1 MALPAHNNAVF
12 STIYTEEDTGQQT
25 ATAFLSGI
33 QKTGEDMLERINRW
47 NSRVPI
53 DSTIIGASL
62 LQEQPLWPP
71 YHQNTMDWG
80 KNEEYASGSF
90 SNNFV
95 SHLHIDDDADDVD
108 EESCDRVILLAK
120 KYASEKVN
128 LSKEDN
134 ARLEMINQKMD
145 LRYPRYSTKD
155 WELLDEAKTL
165 INELSDISG
174 EKAE

>member
-1 MALPAHNNAVF
+1 MALPAHSNAESF
-12 STIYTEEDTGQQT
+12 ISSKEEDTGLQT
-25 ATAFLSGI
+25 VTAFLSEM
-33 QKTGEDMLERINRW
+33 QKNEEVFEVWINLW
-47 NSRVPI
+47 NSQEPSDR
-53 DSTIIGASL
+53 TIFEASL
-62 LQEQPLWPP
+62 LKEQLPWSP

-80 KNEEYASGSF
+80 KNEEDPSGSSF
-90 SNNFV
+90 TNLS
-95 SHLHIDDDADDVD
+95 LPQIDIDADDVD
-108 EESCDRVILLAK
+108 EESYDRVILLAK

-165 INELSDISG
+165 INELSDMSG